1 MIVSSS
7 RAHEDYV
14 KLFTEEVH
22 TKEYEVSGKQ
32 ATSLTMQTISDVLW
46 MANK

>member
-7 RAHEDYV
+7 QAHEDYV

-22 TKEYEVSGKQ
+22 TKEFEVSGKQ
-32 ATSLTMQTISDVLW
+32 ATSLTMHTISDVFW